1 MTFLHYFTSFVVA
14 LVVAFGVMPL
24 VIRLAHRVGAVDRPG
39 ERRIHSG
46 SIPRLGGI
54 GIFVAFLAG
63 LGAST
68 LIAGRGGTIGGP
80 ADYNWPGVALGM
92 TVIFLAGVYDDLRGL
107 RPSIKLAFQTAAA
120 AIAVLSGFRIDVI
133 SSPFGG
139 SMDLGSLGVWVT
151 FGWILLVINAM
162 NLIDGLDGLAGGL
175 ALIVTTTVATVALT
189 MDQFGVVASAM
200 ALAGAV
206 IGFLRYNFAPAQIFM
221 GDGGSQFLGYV
232 LAVISIRGSQKG
244 ATAVAILVPLLSFGL
259 PIMDVFMAVGRRAW
273 RNGSDAEGKG
283 PLAVLRR
290 VSRADREHL
299 HHNLLDLGLSPRRA
313 ALALYVIASA
323 FALSGYLFLARNS
336 LYLAVLTLVL
346 SLGSVAVIKIVVA
359 GARGRVRTG
368 QPGGQHP
375 I

>member
-1 MTFLHYFTSFVVA
+1 VTFLHYFTSFVVA